1 MKMGFRFFIPAI
13 SMSRF
18 IVCHNHSFVTQSNM
32 SECVL
37 FISKVQLN
45 LFFHRQGAKTDD
57 KALNEKIN
65 ETEPWWL

>member
-1 MKMGFRFFIPAI
+1 M
-13 SMSRF
+13 
-18 IVCHNHSFVTQSNM
+18 CHNHSFVTQSNM

-57 KALNEKIN
+57 EALNEKIN